1 MAIVSDPGFLTV
13 RIDAPAD
20 RRWGGDVPVEVRDS
34 KSMVLKARGVSGGT
48 LKVPAGKYWVGATLP
63 DGQQA
68 SPDDLVEVAAGE
80 SKEVVLSWANLDLP
94 APLEKDPSL
103 SGTLADFVR
112 PMTQIFTG
120 KSAARV
126 HGNWLAARLESK
138 SQSLPKSE
146 PKSFTRER
154 VSSLTIDTR
163 LSDLPAILEISA
175 RRSFPTYVALP
186 VAGES
191 GRTTTQWDVDAV
203 SGQASVHFD
212 FHDEKLNT
220 FFDYV
225 QQGFAQ
231 EARSISRTLVKQA
244 ESYLEERKSPVRAL
258 LAAYVLLRANELDDL
273 DSWSKALCDDYEW
286 LPDGVAIRVEYLARE
301 GAHQAAAETLPLLA
315 RRGAPWFRSGVAYVA
330 ARAKLYSSVLG
341 TSKAKFEVNPEMR
354 TLIDRMAKELD
365 ELTAALDL
373 TQMISVYR
381 DLPHLA

>member
-1 MAIVSDPGFLTV
+1 
-13 RIDAPAD
+13 
-20 RRWGGDVPVEVRDS
+20 
-34 KSMVLKARGVSGGT
+34 
-48 LKVPAGKYWVGATLP
+48 
-63 DGQQA
+63 
-68 SPDDLVEVAAGE
+68 
-80 SKEVVLSWANLDLP
+80 
-94 APLEKDPSL
+94 
-103 SGTLADFVR
+103 
-112 PMTQIFTG
+112 
-120 KSAARV
+120 
-126 HGNWLAARLESK
+126 
-138 SQSLPKSE
+138 
-146 PKSFTRER
+146 

>member
-1 MAIVSDPGFLTV
+1 MAIVSDPGFLTI

-34 KSMVLKARGVSGGT
+34 KSMVLKARGVSGGA

-63 DGQQA
+63 NGQQA

-126 HGNWLAARLESK
+126 HGNWLAARLEPK
-138 SQSLPKSE
+138 SLPKSE
-146 PKSFTRER
+146 PKSLTRER

-175 RRSFPTYVALP
+175 RRSFPTYAALP

-244 ESYLEERKSPVRAL
+244 ESYLEERKSPLRAL

>member
-94 APLEKDPSL
+94 APLERDPSL